1 MTNNSELILSIN
13 NLAKVYKGMGYEVK
27 ALRNVSFELYKG
39 ELLAVMGTSGSGKST
54 LLNII
59 GALDEPNE
67 GTITLNGEVAKNMFV
82 EPYATKYRQE
92 NIGFIFQAFNLLK
105 DLTVEENIALPLILK
120 NKEEKEIDEQVQQM
134 MELVGLTDWRNH
146 RPIQL
151 SGGQQ
156 QRVAIGRALVTSP
169 PIILA
174 DELTGNLDFNTS
186 TDILNVL
193 VEMKKRFNQSII
205 MVTHDPMVATYA
217 DRVLFF
223 HDGQIVD
230 TYSSTNI
237 QSEDMDNILNKFRK
251 LMEKPQL

>member
-1 MTNNSELILSIN
+1 MNKNSVVLSVK
-13 NLAKVYKGMGYEVK
+13 NLTKIYKGAGYEVK
-27 ALRNVSFELYKG
+27 ALKNVSFNLYKG

-59 GALDEPNE
+59 GALDEPDE
-67 GTITLNGEVAKNMFV
+67 GAITLNGEMAKNIFT
-82 EPYATKYRQE
+82 EPFATQYRRE
-92 NIGFIFQAFNLLK
+92 NIGFIFQSFNLLK
-105 DLTVEENIALPLILK
+105 DLTVEENIALPLLLK
-120 NKEEKEIDEQVQQM
+120 GKEKDIIDEQVGQM
-134 MELVGLTDWRNH
+134 LELVGLTDWKNH

-156 QRVAIGRALVTSP
+156 QRVAIGRALITSP

-193 VEMKKRFNQSII
+193 VDMKKRFNQSII

-223 HDGQIVD
+223 HDGGIVD
-230 TYSSTNI
+230 TYSSAKNK
-237 QSEDMDNILNKFRK
+237 EDIDNVLNRFRII
-251 LMEKPQL
+251 MEKPQL